1 MVDIKSLTKP
11 PMVFIVAGAAVLG
24 AAFITKGNKVV
35 GVDKK
40 ILKIGGA
47 GVLAFGLYQK
57 YVKKNGNGG
66 GGGITVL
73 PSLPPGATPVPQ
85 FPAAAGGPMVGTGG
99 VALNTAN
106 PGPTMGPTSFP
117 GPILT
122 GRTRALLS
130 TQARKSNYANAN
142 TLGMLYGSL
151 R

>member
-1 MVDIKSLTKP
+1 ML
-11 PMVFIVAGAAVLG
+11 FIAAGGAVLA

-40 ILKIGGA
+40 ILKIGGGA
-47 GVLAFGLYQK
+47 VLAFGLYQK
-57 YVKKNGNGG
+57 YVKKNGSGG
-66 GGGITVL
+66 GGVQVL
-73 PSLPPGATPVPQ
+73 PGLPPGATPLPQ
-85 FPAAAGGPMVGTGG
+85 FPAASGGPMIGTGG
-99 VALNTAN
+99 VSLNTTN
-106 PGPTMGPTSFP
+106 PGPTTGPAQFP

-122 GRTRALLS
+122 SRTRSLLS